1 MIRVLLADDHAMVR
15 TGLEQLLGSISDMQV
30 VGIATNGRDAVRLA
44 VAVSPDVIL
53 MDLSMPIVDGIEA
66 TRQIKASMPNI
77 AIIALT
83 TFQDPRQVSA
93 ALSAGASGYL
103 VKDIEPEV
111 LVAGIRSVVKGGAPL
126 SPSVAAQLLRQGGA
140 QLAPTA
146 SSLTPRES
154 EILRLIAQG
163 HTNKQIAR
171 QLGISEKTVKTHCS
185 RLFQRIG
192 VVDRTQAAVW
202 ATRNLP
208 IDETNPA

>member
-1 MIRVLLADDHAMVR
+1 
-15 TGLEQLLGSISDMQV
+15 MQV

-53 MDLSMPIVDGIEA
+53 MDLSMPIMDGIEA

-103 VKDIEPEV
+103 VKVIEPEV
-111 LVAGIRSVVKGGAPL
+111 LVAGVRSVVKGGAPL

-154 EILRLIAQG
+154 EILRLIAEG

-192 VVDRTQAAVW
+192 VIDRTQAAVW

-208 IDETNPA
+208 IDDSKRD

>member
-1 MIRVLLADDHAMVR
+1 
-15 TGLEQLLGSISDMQV
+15 
-30 VGIATNGRDAVRLA
+30 
-44 VAVSPDVIL
+44 
-53 MDLSMPIVDGIEA
+53 
-66 TRQIKASMPNI
+66 
-77 AIIALT
+77 
-83 TFQDPRQVSA
+83 VSA

-111 LVAGIRSVVKGGAPL
+111 LVAGVRSVVKGGAPL

-146 SSLTPRES
+146 ASLTPRES
-154 EILRLIAQG
+154 EILRLIAEG

-192 VVDRTQAAVW
+192 VIDRTQAAVW

-208 IDETNPA
+208 IDDTSKRD